1 MKLEIKDVS
10 FSYGKDRILFKN
22 VSFTLDKGRI
32 FSVLGANGA
41 GKSTLLKCIA
51 NLLRPC
57 RGEICLD
64 GVSLHRME
72 QREVARK
79 IGYVPQT
86 HTAAYGYL
94 VRDFVVMGRAPYL
107 RAFEKP
113 SGEEYRMAEEVLEE
127 MEIIHLADRPYT
139 ELSGG
144 EAQKVMIARTIVQQ
158 PDIILMDEPTNH
170 LDYGNQMRMM
180 KMIMKLAG
188 KGFGILMTSHM
199 PDHVLLLEG
208 EVGIL
213 NDEGE
218 FITGKAAD
226 IMTEDNLSRLYRAKL
241 DLVFMEELNRKIC
254 ICKDVCDDYR
264 ETV

>member
-1 MKLEIKDVS
+1 
-10 FSYGKDRILFKN
+10 
-22 VSFTLDKGRI
+22 
-32 FSVLGANGA
+32 
-41 GKSTLLKCIA
+41 
-51 NLLRPC
+51 
-57 RGEICLD
+57 
-64 GVSLHRME
+64 
-72 QREVARK
+72 
-79 IGYVPQT
+79 
-86 HTAAYGYL
+86 
-94 VRDFVVMGRAPYL
+94 
-107 RAFEKP
+107 
-113 SGEEYRMAEEVLEE
+113 
-127 MEIIHLADRPYT
+127 
-139 ELSGG
+139 
-144 EAQKVMIARTIVQQ
+144 
-158 PDIILMDEPTNH
+158 
-170 LDYGNQMRMM
+170 M

-264 ETV
+264 EIV